1 MHDIAEFLGGR
12 DPFRGLDEASLQ
24 RLADRTEV
32 EFFGAGSLIY
42 GEGEQP
48 EDLVRVVRR
57 GSIELVEDGRV
68 VDLVTE
74 GELFGHPSAISGRP
88 ARLAA
93 RAAEDSLTYALPAA
107 DVIPVLGA
115 EPDLRFALRSL
126 MEGGP
131 DDGPDVSAADL
142 SRQPARALIQR
153 PAVICEPETSLRD
166 AARTMVAERVGSVL
180 VRLGEGRFGIV
191 TDRDLRSRVIVD
203 GLSADDPVTEAM
215 TTPVLGVTAEQTV
228 ADVMLTMLD
237 HDIRHVPVFSPNS
250 EVLGVIAGIDLVA
263 AETRAPFVL
272 RRMIG
277 EAQNRDELRRAAGR
291 MRSTVIALHRSG
303 LAVTQV
309 SEVISAVADALIRRM
324 IELAIES
331 QGPPPADF
339 AWMTLGSHGR
349 REPVPSSDVDS
360 GMAWSDGDEPG
371 GYMHAL
377 AEEVAACVEVVGW
390 RLDPHGVT
398 ATGAFSASSIDD
410 WRHAIR
416 TWLERPSDNRV
427 LIATSI
433 LLDGR
438 VIYGAEHDLDVKP
451 LLFETGDRDTLMSWM
466 LRLALASK
474 PPTGFL
480 RDIVVESSGEHRGTF
495 DIKHGGLMPVVDL
508 ARYAALRAGIDLTS
522 TVQRLR
528 ATAGE
533 GVLTET
539 QARILEDAFGLFSS
553 LRLQHQVEQLEAGVE
568 PDDHLDPGQLN
579 PLARRYLR
587 DAFRG
592 VASVQHSLVPELD
605 RRPGLG

>member
-12 DPFRGLDEASLQ
+12 DPFRGLDEASLE

-107 DVIPVLGA
+107 DVIPVLRA

-237 HDIRHVPVFSPNS
+237 HDIRHVPVFSSNS
-250 EVLGVIAGIDLVA
+250 EVLGVVAGVDLVA

-277 EAQNRDELRRAAGR
+277 EAQNRDELRRAATR
-291 MRSTVIALHRSG
+291 MRSTVISLHRSG

-360 GMAWSDGDEPG
+360 GMAWSDGDEAG

-410 WRHAIR
+410 WRSAIR
-416 TWLERPSDNRV
+416 TWLARPSDNRV

-451 LLFETGDRDTLMSWM
+451 LLFETGDRDTLMRWM

-480 RDIVVESSGEHRGTF
+480 RDIVVENSGEHRGTF

-508 ARYAALRAGIDLTS
+508 ARYAALHAGIDLTS
-522 TVQRLR
+522 TVGRLR

-533 GVLTET
+533 DVLTAT
-539 QARILEDAFGLFSS
+539 QARILEDAFALFSS

-587 DAFRG
+587 DAFRE
-592 VASVQHSLVPELD
+592 VASVQRSLVPELD
-605 RRPGLG
+605 GPPGLG